1 MSTGNIPEIRHY
13 MGYFDHANIS
23 LKMSDHYFE
32 YESVP
37 LDLYSY
43 KYVMIDTY
51 FINRFDLRQEYKNDL
66 ARKIT
71 ALNKLNFIPIFA
83 NLWESRNTWA
93 RHGEPIFANL
103 WERRNFTNAKTATLE
118 LFQHVL
124 KESNASRYGD
134 LHGSRSFFW
143 WLMYEKYIKRGPI
156 DYLKID
162 HSIKSYDFLYL
173 NKRPRAHRIHLYN
186 QMLAVGALK
195 KSLYTYRNDHHC
207 HGGQEMRMEKI
218 NKSLPPEYE
227 IPEFKDAYPQY
238 GHDQEIYA
246 LPYNHSR
253 INLVTET
260 LADDPN
266 RGGYP
271 YFLTEKIWKPI
282 ICQQPFIVYGQ
293 RGYLKCLREMGFRT
307 FSNVWDESYDDE
319 KDCLKRGSM
328 IACLARSLLDMDSE
342 KLYLETKDIRS
353 HNLKIFSD
361 KQILKSIIT
370 QDIVNSLFKDLI
382 KI

>member
-1 MSTGNIPEIRHY
+1 MSTGNIPEIRGY
-13 MGYFDHANIS
+13 LSYFDHANIS

-51 FINRFDLRQEYKNDL
+51 FVHRFDLRQEYKNEL
-66 ARKIT
+66 KRRIT
-71 ALNKLNFIPIFA
+71 ALDKLNFIPV
-83 NLWESRNTWA
+83 
-93 RHGEPIFANL
+93 FANL
-103 WERRNFTNAKTATLE
+103 WERRNFKNSKPETLA
-118 LFQHVL
+118 LFEHVL
-124 KESNASRYGD
+124 KKSNASRYGE

-143 WLMYEKYIKRGPI
+143 WMMYEKYIKSDLI

-173 NKRPRAHRIHLYN
+173 NKQPRAHRNHLYN
-186 QMLAVGALK
+186 QMLAVDALK
-195 KSLYTYRNDHHC
+195 KSLYTYRL
-207 HGGQEMRMEKI
+207 EKI
-218 NKSLPPEYE
+218 NKLLPPEYE
-227 IPEFKDAYPQY
+227 IPQFKDAYPSY
-238 GHDQEIYA
+238 GYDQTIYS
-246 LPYNHSR
+246 LPYNHSN
-253 INLVTET
+253 ISLVTET

-266 RGGYP
+266 SGGYP

-293 RGYLKCLREMGFRT
+293 RGYLKCLREMGFKT

-319 KDCLKRGSM
+319 KDCFLRGNM
-328 IACLARSLLDMDSE
+328 IANLARSLLDIDSK
-342 KLYLETKDIRS
+342 KLYLETKDVRS

-361 KQILKSIIT
+361 KNILKSIIT
-370 QDIVNSLFKDLI
+370 QDVSNSLFKDLI

>member
-1 MSTGNIPEIRHY
+1 MMQKSYIILDAMSTGNIPEIRGY
-13 MGYFDHANIS
+13 LNYFDHANIS
-23 LKMSDHYFE
+23 LETSDHYFE

-43 KYVMIDTY
+43 RYVMIDTY
-51 FINRFDLRQEYKNDL
+51 FVNRFDLRQEYKNDL
-66 ARKIT
+66 ARRIT
-71 ALNKLNFIPIFA
+71 ALDKLNFIPV
-83 NLWESRNTWA
+83 
-93 RHGEPIFANL
+93 FANL
-103 WERRNFTNAKTATLE
+103 WERHNFKNSKTETLA
-118 LFQHVL
+118 LFQHML
-124 KESNASRYGD
+124 QKSNSSRYGE

-143 WLMYEKYIKRGPI
+143 WLMYEKYIKSGLI

-173 NKRPRAHRIHLYN
+173 NKQPRAHRIHLYN
-186 QMLAVGALK
+186 QMLAIDALK

-207 HGGQEMRMEKI
+207 HYGREIRIEKI
-218 NKSLPPEYE
+218 NKSLPPQYE
-227 IPEFKDAYPQY
+227 IPEFKDDYPQY
-238 GHDQEIYA
+238 GYDQQIYPQ
-246 LPYNHSR
+246 PYNHSR

-266 RGGYP
+266 SGGYP

-293 RGYLKCLREMGFRT
+293 RGYLKCLREMGFKT
-307 FSNVWDESYDDE
+307 FSNIWDESYDDE
-319 KDCLKRGSM
+319 KDWLKRGNM
-328 IACLARSLLDMDSE
+328 IANLARSLLDMDSE
-342 KLYLETKDIRS
+342 KLYLDTMDVRS

-361 KQILKSIIT
+361 KKILKSIIT
-370 QDIVNSLFKDLI
+370 QDVSNSLFRDLI